1 MGLNWT
7 WNWFLVVD
15 LLITTTLNETSPI
28 TQLSRT
34 LNTQSRLLFPN
45 QNIGFGEMK
54 LYLLSY
60 LEVVLRRAIHII
72 SAQNELSECQLGSAL
87 DTTPGKNCL
96 QIINIQPLAT
106 VHSAQLLR
114 GVLSSYLCVTS
125 PRFPSRAIHRH
136 RHRGSAPGV
145 LFCAWFTTGT
155 GVLYVVSVSDCGS
168 WTGKKL
174 DIFAYLIWLQHIWT
188 RIDYTI

>member
-1 MGLNWT
+1 M
-7 WNWFLVVD
+7 
-15 LLITTTLNETSPI
+15 
-28 TQLSRT
+28 Q
-34 LNTQSRLLFPN
+34 
-45 QNIGFGEMK
+45 

-106 VHSAQLLR
+106 VHSAQLR

-125 PRFPSRAIHRH
+125 PRFPSRAIPPP
-136 RHRGSAPGV
+136 SP
-145 LFCAWFTTGT
+145 W
-155 GVLYVVSVSDCGS
+155 
-168 WTGKKL
+168 
-174 DIFAYLIWLQHIWT
+174 
-188 RIDYTI
+188 